1 MVNASTTS
9 PFATTEDVPWILWQ
23 QQTSVNALQEE
34 KQTDGRSVF
43 EEEPAVTQEYLPQR
57 QPVIQRMQYNAVLNR
72 INQAAR
78 RTGSF
83 SAWNGST

>member
-9 PFATTEDVPWILWQ
+9 PFAITEDVPWILWQ

-43 EEEPAVTQEYLPQR
+43 EEKSTVTQDCFPQR

-78 RTGSF
+78 RTGNF
-83 SAWNGST
+83 SAWNGIT